1 MPAPARSARSYLVFV
16 MLAALSL
23 TAKAAD
29 TTPPAAPAAAA
40 PAAPSPDAPAAPAP
54 VPGAPTAAA
63 VAAADKIL
71 GVIGVKQSMALV
83 VPGMLTE
90 LETNILRSRP
100 ELRDSLR
107 ATLRAIQPEFD
118 KTAQQTYDEA
128 ATILAAQMSEKEITD
143 VAAFFE
149 SPPGKKY
156 VEVMPVFLQKLSD
169 VTTPWRDKLSTEIV
183 ERARQEMKKKGLD
196 F

>member
-1 MPAPARSARSYLVFV
+1 MPAPARSARCYLVLV

-23 TAKAAD
+23 SAKAAD
-29 TTPPAAPAAAA
+29 TTPPAAPAA
-40 PAAPSPDAPAAPAP
+40 PAPSPAAPAAPAP

-63 VAAADKIL
+63 IAAADKIL
-71 GVIGVKQSMALV
+71 GVLGVKQSIALV

-107 ATLRAIQPEFD
+107 ATLRTIQPEFD
-118 KTAQQTYDEA
+118 KTAQQTYDAA
-128 ATILAAQMSEKEITD
+128 ATILASQMSEKEITD

-149 SPPGKKY
+149 SPSGKKY
-156 VEVMPVFLQKLSD
+156 VEVTPVFLQKLTD

>member
-1 MPAPARSARSYLVFV
+1 MPAPARSARSYLVLV

-23 TAKAAD
+23 SAKAAD
-29 TTPPAAPAAAA
+29 TTPPAAPAA
-40 PAAPSPDAPAAPAP
+40 AAPSPDAPAAPAP

-63 VAAADKIL
+63 IAAADKIL
-71 GVIGVKQSMALV
+71 GVLGVKQSIALV

-107 ATLRAIQPEFD
+107 ATLRTIQPEFD
-118 KTAQQTYDEA
+118 KTAQQTYDAA
-128 ATILAAQMSEKEITD
+128 ATILASQMSEKEITD

-149 SPPGKKY
+149 SPSGKKY
-156 VEVMPVFLQKLSD
+156 VEVTPVFLQKLTD